1 MYNDLDKF
9 EPIIKI
15 GVIGIGG
22 AGNNAVNRMIDDN
35 VSNVEFYV
43 ANTDK
48 QSLSLSKAGN
58 RIILGINSTAG
69 LGAGGDP
76 VMGKKAA
83 EESLDE
89 IKSILENCVVNGCDE
104 NGYEKN

>member
-48 QSLSLSKAGN
+48 QSLSLSKTFS
-58 RIILGINSTAG
+58 RVDFEVSKYSLLISFDDEQHTAIF
-69 LGAGGDP
+69 
-76 VMGKKAA
+76 K
-83 EESLDE
+83 
-89 IKSILENCVVNGCDE
+89 
-104 NGYEKN
+104 